1 MTHLKLKTQNLK
13 FRPGIL
19 LTISIVFTF
28 LAGCESSE
36 TQERPER
43 PENVEILPEVI
54 FSTVDG
60 EALDFH
66 LDTRGIVEPVR
77 EFSVVPRVG
86 GFVKSHRI
94 EDGNRVRQ
102 GDVLLEFVDDEW
114 RIGLEE
120 AQNRYLRARQ
130 DFDMEL
136 RLRNSSPRRSTMQ
149 SANPNGNGEGD
160 GDANG
165 ETRAAAAD
173 TLSLFDERLLM
184 NQTGYAEARTAL
196 ERAELEKTYTSIR
209 APFDGHIYT
218 QDIFADGGF
227 VSGGSEMAKLLDYS
241 RIRVRFDVLESEMLE
256 VEPGMSVRIRAADGT
271 ELQGRVRSISPQIDR
286 DRKTGQVIA
295 EADNPGGRLKPGMSV
310 DGRIFIGSAEGR
322 VRVPRAALLERDNR
336 PLVFKLNGNQIEWI
350 YVTPVAMTSDW
361 VILNEPSISPGDT
374 LAVNNHFAVSHLQRV
389 RPTMRD

>member
-1 MTHLKLKTQNLK
+1 MITTAPNSQFTIHNSQ

-19 LTISIVFTF
+19 LSIAIAAFIFV
-28 LAGCESSE
+28 GCESSE

-149 SANPNGNGEGD
+149 SASPNGNGEG
-160 GDANG
+160 
-165 ETRAAAAD
+165 ETRAAATD

-209 APFDGHIYT
+209 APFDGHIHT
-218 QDIFADGGF
+218 TDIFAEGGF

-271 ELQGRVRSISPQIDR
+271 ELQGRVRSISPQVDR

-336 PLVFKLNGNQIEWI
+336 PLIFKLNNDQIEWI

-361 VILNEPSISPGDT
+361 VILNEPNISPGDT
-374 LAVNNHFAVSHLQRV
+374 LAVDRHFAVSHLQRV
-389 RPTMRD
+389 RPTMR